1 MAPGERQK
9 ERYEHY
15 HKSFSRDPEW
25 RQLTTL
31 AQKEDPLDEEI
42 KKLEKMLKNEENKI
56 VSFENRGEDLQNE
69 WIRYDSQRKKLLE
82 LEASNQERQNDL
94 EKKETEVNEALNY
107 QEEEEQQHTVSQK
120 FQNQHFWRFF

>member
-42 KKLEKMLKNEENKI
+42 KKLEKMLKNEEKKI
-56 VSFENRGEDLQNE
+56 ASFENRGEDLQNE
-69 WIRYDSQRKKLLE
+69 LVRYDSQRKKLLE

-94 EKKETEVNEALNY
+94 EKKENEINVALNH
-107 QEEEEQQHTVSQK
+107 QEEEQQRTVSQN
-120 FQNQHFWRFF
+120 FQNQHFWTFFR